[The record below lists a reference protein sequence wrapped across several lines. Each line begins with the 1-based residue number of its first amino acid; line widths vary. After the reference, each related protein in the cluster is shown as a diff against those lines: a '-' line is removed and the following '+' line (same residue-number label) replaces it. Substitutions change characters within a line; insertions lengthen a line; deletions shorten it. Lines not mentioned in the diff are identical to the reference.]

1 MTTLTVT
8 VKERQGS
15 FEGTVDVP
23 GLKRTK
29 LTRKDGQTTFE
40 TTGALKTTARAVAN
54 RLGSTVE
61 YNEPAKKAAK
71 KSIKSKTT
79 SKPTSKPTSKKTT
92 KKTPTSKKTTKPT
105 SKKTKKPTSKKTT
118 KTKK

>member
-79 SKPTSKPTSKKTT
+79 SKPTSKKTTKKPTSKKTT
-92 KKTPTSKKTTKPT
+92 PT